1 MTRLL
6 ILGAN
11 SDVAH
16 AVARKWADS
25 RKTNIILASR
35 DMDALDIKARDLRV
49 RCDATVETVAFDAL
63 DTGSHQ
69 AFYQKLEPKPDGVIL
84 AFGYNGDQQKAQ
96 ADFDEAGRIIDINF
110 RGAVSI
116 LEIIA
121 ADFQA
126 RQSGFIIAIGSVAGL
141 RGRQS
146 NYIYGAAKGA
156 LAIYLSGL
164 RNRLSKSN
172 VRVMTVLPG
181 FIDTKMTAG
190 MDLPQLLTASPG
202 QVAEDIYAAYTKARD
217 GIYTRWF
224 WRWIMLII
232 RSIPEPLF
240 KRLSL

>member
-1 MTRLL
+1 MRLL

-16 AVARKWADS
+16 AVARKWAGKQKAD
-25 RKTNIILASR
+25 IILASR
-35 DMDALDIKARDLRV
+35 DMAALELKARDLRV
-49 RCDATVETVAFDAL
+49 RCEATVETAAFDAL
-63 DTGSHQ
+63 DTRSHQ
-69 AFYQKLEPKPDGVIL
+69 AFYQGLDPKPDGVVL

-96 ADFDEAGRIIDINF
+96 EDFDEAGRIIDINF

-121 ADFQA
+121 ADFQT
-126 RQSGFIIAIGSVAGL
+126 RRSGFIIAIGSVAGL

-156 LAIYLSGL
+156 LAVYLSGL
-164 RNRLSKSN
+164 RNRLNKAG

-190 MDLPQLLTASPG
+190 MDLPQLLTASPE
-202 QVAEDIYAAYTKARD
+202 QVAEDIYAAHVKAKER
-217 GIYTRWF
+217 IYTRWF

-232 RSIPEPLF
+232 RHVPEPIF
-240 KRLSL
+240 KRLKM